1 MMKIGGTSGIRLSK
15 WAPPQTT
22 VFDIATRKAT
32 CCMETQAVED
42 ILHVLSRQHR
52 RLPVLSEGGRL
63 KGMVSS
69 TDILGLIAG
78 TSKKEAGRPQSVMKT
93 KIKDVMTRHVIDI
106 DRNMVLADALKFFGQ
121 HRRGAYPVTHMNA
134 LCGIVSEHDR
144 VKQIRG
150 RTGLRVEDIMVR
162 KPIVVQESHE
172 VREVAKMLSVG
183 GFRRLPVVRD
193 GELTGII
200 TPRDILAFLTESG
213 TVEDLD
219 QHRLPVGKMMKI
231 RPLSTSSGR
240 DVYDAAQAMVSLRI
254 GGLPVTEGR
263 ELIGIITER
272 DIVDALEP

>member
-15 WAPPQTT
+15 WASPQTT

-32 CCMETQAVED
+32 CCMETQYVED

-52 RLPVLSEGGRL
+52 RLPVLSDGGRL

-78 TSKKEAGRPQSVMKT
+78 TAKKEAGRPQSVMRT

-106 DRNMVLADALKFFGQ
+106 DKNMVLADALKFFGK
-121 HRRGAYPVTHMNA
+121 HRRGAYPVTHMNT
-134 LCGIVSEHDR
+134 LCGIVSEHDL

-162 KPIVVQESHE
+162 RPIVVQESHE

-193 GELTGII
+193 GELIGII
-200 TPRDILAFLTESG
+200 TPRDILTFLTESG
-213 TVEDLD
+213 TVEELD